1 MRRACRRRIGQAM
14 GTPRTFV
21 GSKDSITDHA
31 KPVHRPR
38 KTRPPTTQN
47 PSNQN
52 APSPVYSHQ
61 DNESGYTPPENPVH
75 GYVNWFQ
82 SPIITLRDEYFC
94 FECVLYHGRYE
105 KAQFRFSDE
114 AWASIEPH
122 VPGNRP
128 VARRV
133 EDRRVILGILHVLK
147 VGFGRCDCP
156 AEQGPSSTSL
166 QSVQSLVAAWL

>member
-1 MRRACRRRIGQAM
+1 MRRVLQCSTMILAESVFRAVLPCQEMPQPLPDRSYALVPVPNPATARRSIFRLFARLNFAIG
-14 GTPRTFV
+14 PRHDNLV
-21 GSKDSITDHA
+21 SKPNHPLA
-31 KPVHRPR
+31 GRV
-38 KTRPPTTQN
+38 
-47 PSNQN
+47 
-52 APSPVYSHQ
+52 
-61 DNESGYTPPENPVH
+61 
-75 GYVNWFQ
+75 F
-82 SPIITLRDEYFC
+82 FC

-122 VPGNRP
+122 LPGNQP

-147 VGFGRCDCP
+147 VGFGWCDCP

-166 QSVQSLVAAWL
+166 QSVQSLVTARFPAQAAGWAD